1 VLSHPFRILSIGAV
15 ALVLAVPAAAGEAG
29 MGAQIARDASAVID
43 ECESRYLASLD
54 SGVRQKME
62 TGHIAVA
69 RCLRA
74 AVLEDAA
81 LLLGEDR
88 RARLAESFEQ
98 IEKGFQGFYT
108 ALNDGALGTL
118 HPFWASELREAYADI
133 LHDVLRQR
141 TLRGPM

>member
-1 VLSHPFRILSIGAV
+1 VPSQPFRILSVGAV
-15 ALVLAVPAAAGEAG
+15 ALVLALPAAAGEAG
-29 MGAQIARDASAVID
+29 MGARIARDASAVIR
-43 ECESRYLASLD
+43 ECESRYLAFLD
-54 SGVRQKME
+54 SGERRKME

-88 RARLAESFEQ
+88 RARIAENFEQ
-98 IEKGFQGFYT
+98 IEKGFKGFYT

-118 HPFWASELREAYADI
+118 HPFWASELRDVYADI

-141 TLRGPM
+141 TLRAPM